1 MHQDR
6 QRQFPTF
13 RLMNLAASQGNSDV
27 KSAVRH
33 VGSHLLQLE
42 LLGELLVEFLELG
55 DELTAGLDQGRLGGD
70 LAVGVDAE
78 LEGGEQ
84 RVRDLV
90 GGEGDVLEAEEL
102 VAQHVGESV
111 VFFVEREQGGVS
123 DLCGELLVL

>member
-1 MHQDR
+1 
-6 QRQFPTF
+6 
-13 RLMNLAASQGNSDV
+13 MNLAASQGNSDI

-78 LEGGEQ
+78 LKGGEQ
-84 RVRDLV
+84 RMRDLV

-102 VAQHVGESV
+102 VAQHVGEGV